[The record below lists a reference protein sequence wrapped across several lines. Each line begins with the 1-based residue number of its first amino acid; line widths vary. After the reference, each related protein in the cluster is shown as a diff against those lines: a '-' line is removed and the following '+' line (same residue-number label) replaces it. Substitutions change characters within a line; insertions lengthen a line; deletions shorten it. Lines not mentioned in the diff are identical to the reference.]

1 MPTLLFITLVSILCM
16 LSIIDHRTN
25 LLPNILTIPLAVGGI
40 LVNYTETI
48 VTIQAS
54 IAGVAIG
61 YCGIRLLHDW
71 QLKTKRSP
79 GIGLGDAKFL
89 GALGGWLGWQSIP
102 FLLVG
107 SSIVMLL
114 CYQKRQMKPFGVG
127 LSLSATILLLY
138 ETLFASTA
146 KLTEL

>member
-1 MPTLLFITLVSILCM
+1 MSTWLIFTFISILCM

-25 LLPNILTIPLAVGGI
+25 LLPNILTLPLAVGGM
-40 LVNYTETI
+40 LVNYSETI
-48 VTIQAS
+48 VTTQDS
-54 IAGVAIG
+54 ITGVAVG
-61 YCGIRLLHDW
+61 YCGIRLLHDL
-71 QLKTKRSP
+71 QLRTKRSP

-89 GALGGWLGWQSIP
+89 GALAGWLGWQSIP

-107 SSIVMLL
+107 SSILMLL

-127 LSLSATILLLY
+127 LSLSATTLLLY
-138 ETLFASTA
+138 ETQFASTA